1 MTGAPFSD
9 GVVQRDDSRNHTR
22 TCCIEGRRVNGGGV
36 HDAVANATIRH
47 GHGLEWVMVL
57 HMHRVHPGGAGAAE
71 LAGGPA
77 SVVKLVREPMGGAPG
92 WGSCD
97 WRTAGVAEGA
107 FVGRREGQVRVCGDG
122 WTVALQDPEVPAGG
136 AKPEVHSPSASIKV
150 RWDWDCNW
158 NWSSE
163 SARRVVA

>member
-1 MTGAPFSD
+1 
-9 GVVQRDDSRNHTR
+9 
-22 TCCIEGRRVNGGGV
+22 
-36 HDAVANATIRH
+36 
-47 GHGLEWVMVL
+47 MVL

-163 SARRVVA
+163 SARPVAAQDAARVADRLRVLGSMQGRRPGSTITGRRDLPGRAQQIAGAIAGR